1 MERNYKIYLWCG
13 CGYEL
18 SGPFGVTAFSEDHA
32 LEVLSAK
39 LISEGLKGFYET
51 EEEHEKTR
59 EFLGITE
66 DEELDGDYG
75 WYYVD
80 GTMEGAPY
88 PIWIRSE
95 NMKIIDCGLA
105 D

>member
-18 SGPFGVTAFSEDHA
+18 SGPFEVTAFSENHA

-51 EEEHEKTR
+51 EEEHKKKRSFWVSPRMKNWT
-59 EFLGITE
+59 GTT
-66 DEELDGDYG
+66 G
-75 WYYVD
+75 
-80 GTMEGAPY
+80 GTMWTGLWTVPL
-88 PIWIRSE
+88 IRFGFVPR
-95 NMKIIDCGLA
+95 I
-105 D
+105 